1 MNKKIVLFDMD
12 GTLTPPREEFD
23 INLLPALRQLSR
35 VAEIGIVTGSDY
47 DYVTQQMRL
56 LMENSEIR
64 YNLHILPCN
73 GTKYYPPPQS
83 ASCKHELTFEK
94 NMREEL
100 GEFCFAAIMQYILRR
115 QSQLHLYSLP
125 MTGHFVN
132 YRGSMIN
139 WSPIGR
145 NATTED
151 RKKFIQFDHKEHS
164 LFREDE
170 IKSFKKFLKREELCN
185 NVEVKLGGD
194 TSYDIFPTGWDK
206 TFSLQHFEGYECW
219 FVGDRCGVNGNDREI
234 YEKLRYNNRSFDVEN
249 PENTRILLYNE
260 IIPRISND
268 R

>member
-83 ASCKHELTFEK
+83 
-94 NMREEL
+94 
-100 GEFCFAAIMQYILRR
+100 
-115 QSQLHLYSLP
+115 
-125 MTGHFVN
+125 
-132 YRGSMIN
+132 
-139 WSPIGR
+139 
-145 NATTED
+145 
-151 RKKFIQFDHKEHS
+151 FDHKEHS